1 MLSAGGRAFSGFV
14 SAGERACHRLTSR
27 ERAVALATPHFSYNL
42 VTWNKGT
49 RKVEIKPVATAKK
62 KKRGGG
68 KKPDRSYAKKEK
80 EHFFP
85 FCADDDVTLR
95 GISSATLL
103 PATKLGSV

>member
-1 MLSAGGRAFSGFV
+1 MSPAYIPGKSCCLGN
-14 SAGERACHRLTSR
+14 
-27 ERAVALATPHFSYNL
+27 PHFSYNL

-62 KKRGGG
+62 KKEGG
-68 KKPDRSYAKKEK
+68 KKKTRPQLCEERKGA
-80 EHFFP
+80 FFS